1 MSGWAVAI
9 SSSSARLLL
18 HFPFTLQVRTR
29 SDGPRAAVSR
39 AQGMQNPITG
49 PKTTIAAAPNTHS
62 KRRRISPAAGASTA
76 SGTAQSHRGPNRIT
90 VANHQRSPPS
100 RSSSHT
106 ASTAATYNHVQTA
119 TAVDGQR
126 RLSPPPNHHPTLP
139 HRFWGRT
146 ASAKSSRLPAGSR
159 SHAPAQK
166 IGTRHL
172 GEHPRRASRQPRSA
186 EV

>member
-1 MSGWAVAI
+1 MSGRAVLDQLI
-9 SSSSARLLL
+9 ERRLLL
-18 HFPFTLQVRTR
+18 HFPFTLQVRMR
-29 SDGPRAAVSR
+29 SEGPPAAVSR

-62 KRRRISPAAGASTA
+62 KRRRISPAAGTSTA

-126 RLSPPPNHHPTLP
+126 RRRGL
-139 HRFWGRT
+139 WGT
-146 ASAKSSRLPAGSR
+146 
-159 SHAPAQK
+159 
-166 IGTRHL
+166 
-172 GEHPRRASRQPRSA
+172 PRVWPQADHWCCHNP
-186 EV
+186 